1 MGAVAIL
8 ADAVVWACTTTLITS
23 RLTRIDFL
31 SVATF
36 RLIFATAFI
45 WPALFILGGQDDLWS
60 MSFHTVWQL
69 FLGALAGYTLAE
81 PGYALTLALLGLT
94 RGYTLVIGLFSL
106 AAFVMPVI
114 FLDETVSWQAALGGV
129 LIIAGVTVVTF
140 RGRKLR
146 TSALPDGPR
155 APEPAG
161 SGAWPPAGYRLPHDA
176 VAEATPSVR
185 MSGTPSVLPRLPAG
199 VVVGVATAI
208 LWAAAT
214 VVLRMQPSIRIPG
227 TPVVLPRLLATVAV
241 GVVAAALWEAATTI
255 LCVRPAAAL
264 SDGKREPEPAKPDDL
279 PSDGQVR
286 PSVVP
291 TAAMA
296 PVRIPGTPV
305 VLPRIIAGIA
315 VGSVTAI
322 LWATGT
328 TILRAVTPGIDAAAV
343 ATVQLTPAV
352 AVSVLVFL
360 LVRRGR
366 VFGDGVTLGTVSLIG
381 LTGMLTAGLGTMLV
395 VFAVQRI
402 GAGPTAVLFAMSTI
416 FALPLGVIFLKERVT
431 IWGVA
436 GAAVAVGGVALLVI

>member
-8 ADAVVWACTTTLITS
+8 VDAVVWACTTTLITS

-140 RGRKLR
+140 RGRRLR
-146 TSALPDGPR
+146 ATALPDDAR

-161 SGAWPPAGYRLPHDA
+161 AEKLAHAGYRLPHDA
-176 VAEATPSVR
+176 AAGATPTAR
-185 MSGTPSVLPRLPAG
+185 ISGPPSVLPRLPAG

-214 VVLRMQPSIRIPG
+214 VVLRMQPSLRIPG
-227 TPVVLPRLLATVAV
+227 TSVVLPRLLTTVAV

-255 LCVRPAAAL
+255 LRARPAAAL
-264 SDGKREPEPAKPDDL
+264 SDGKRELEPAGAGELAP
-279 PSDGQVR
+279 GGRVR

-366 VFGDGVTLGTVSLIG
+366 VFGDGVTPGTVSLIG

-416 FALPLGVIFLKERVT
+416 FALPLGVVFLKERVT

>member
-31 SVATF
+31 SVATV

-60 MSFHTVWQL
+60 MSFDTVWQL

-106 AAFVMPVI
+106 AAFVMPVV

-146 TSALPDGPR
+146 TTALPDD
-155 APEPAG
+155 APARPPAG
-161 SGAWPPAGYRLPHDA
+161 SDAWPPAGYRFPPDA
-176 VAEATPSVR
+176 AAEATPSVH
-185 MSGTPSVLPRLPAG
+185 MPGTPTVLPRLVAG
-199 VVVGVATAI
+199 IAVGLVTAIFWVAATAI
-208 LWAAAT
+208 F
-214 VVLRMQPSIRIPG
+214 RMQTSLRVPG
-227 TPVVLPRLLATVAV
+227 TPIVLPRLLTTVAV
-241 GVVAAALWEAATTI
+241 GVVAATLWEAATTI
-255 LCVRPAAAL
+255 LRARPAAAL
-264 SDGKREPEPAKPDDL
+264 SDGKRAPELARPDDL
-279 PSDGQVR
+279 ASDGQVR
-286 PSVVP
+286 PSIVP

-296 PVRIPGTPV
+296 PVRIPGTPI
-305 VLPRIIAGIA
+305 VLPRLVAGIA
-315 VGSVTAI
+315 VGLVTAI

-352 AVSVLVFL
+352 AISILIFL

-395 VFAVQRI
+395 VFAVQQI

-416 FALPLGVIFLKERVT
+416 FALPLGVVFLKERVT